1 VFGDTIRFSQF
12 LKTPYF
18 GSDVPRESILSAKKN
33 ISGCCVLIGPT
44 VLGVTRRR
52 LAVVFINTA
61 SVFLLLT
68 APLLTATSAAQ
79 DPDTFV
85 VKISLPTPTIHTG
98 DLLSIEETVSNPTDH
113 LVAVG
118 SGVGVGSMVEC
129 LNAKGEDLGRRI
141 MGPAPPED
149 TPVITG
155 NKKLLRPGTSSK
167 ATWHYTLAVGA
178 LVPGTYRLRTY
189 IRNMNSGAEVYSNV
203 VALTVLP

>member
-1 VFGDTIRFSQF
+1 M
-12 LKTPYF
+12 
-18 GSDVPRESILSAKKN
+18 
-33 ISGCCVLIGPT
+33 LIGPT

-52 LAVVFINTA
+52 LALVLINTA
-61 SVFLLLT
+61 SVILLLT
-68 APLLTATSAAQ
+68 VPFLMATSAAAQ
-79 DPDTFV
+79 NPDTFV
-85 VKISLPTPTIHTG
+85 VKISLPTPTIHAG
-98 DLLSIEETVSNPTDH
+98 DVLSIEETVSNPTDH
-113 LVAVG
+113 LAAVG
-118 SGVGVGSMVEC
+118 SGIGVGSMVEC

-167 ATWHYTLAVGA
+167 VTWHYTPAVGA

-189 IRNMNSGAEVYSNV
+189 IRDMNSGAAVYSNV